1 MDIIF
6 DLNRFY
12 SLANNSPFHLVWYFF
27 MREGW
32 VILILFSLYAYFLFW
47 LYYRRKKFLRGIPQ
61 TLLAIDI
68 PKNNEQSLLAVEQI
82 FAALAGIKSGPTLW
96 EKYWLGKVQLSLS
109 LEIISLE
116 GYIQFLIRTP
126 TQFQD
131 LVEAAVYA
139 QYPEAE
145 ITEVDDYIDIIPNN
159 ASASDEL
166 KFWGTELNLDKQS
179 VYPLKTY
186 PLFEHSLSQS
196 FVDPMASLLEVMS
209 KLGPGEQLGLQI
221 VIAPEGEHWKQPG
234 VESIKKIIGA
244 EGGSKKNIGD
254 AIINTSLEHLEKFS
268 ETVYSLWGDIKKKED
283 QPAVNKYLFLTTNE
297 KFTVEMMQN
306 KLSKICF
313 AASMRIYYL
322 AHKDVYHRGRGIN
335 AIIGSLNQFN
345 SSDLNAFK
353 KYKPLTTDRDYF
365 FIKQR
370 VGRIHKKLVRLYK
383 ERSMHGSPK
392 FFLST
397 EELATIYHFPTITV
411 KAPLLQK
418 ATSKKAEPPVSL
430 PLESR
435 PISAF
440 FQPKHEGEHAG
451 GTAIEEP
458 KEDFQD
464 ADKIADKVRLQGKQV
479 IQEHPEKKFVIQES
493 LAGYDFDND
502 YFEQQF
508 SKRKETV
515 VVSKQETP
523 GKVED
528 ENQDAPS
535 NLPFVE

>member
-1 MDIIF
+1 MDITF

-12 SLANNSPFHLVWYFF
+12 FLAKDSPFHLVWYFF
-27 MREGW
+27 IHEGW
-32 VILILFSLYAYFLFW
+32 MILILFSLYAYFLFW
-47 LYYRRKKFLRGIPQ
+47 LHYRRKKYLRGIPQ

-82 FAALAGIKSGPTLW
+82 FATLAGIKSGPTLW

-145 ITEVDDYIDIIPNN
+145 ITEVDDYIDIISNR
-159 ASASDEL
+159 SADSDEL
-166 KFWGTELNLDKQS
+166 KFWGAELNLNKPS

-221 VIAPEGEHWKQPG
+221 VIAPEDEHWKEPG
-234 VESIKKIIGA
+234 IKSIKKIIGA
-244 EGGSKKNIGD
+244 EGESKKNIGD
-254 AIINTSLEHLEKFS
+254 TIIDISLEHLEKFS
-268 ETVYSLWGDIKKKED
+268 ETVYSLWGDIKKRED

-297 KFTVEMMQN
+297 KFMVEMMQN

-313 AASMRIYYL
+313 ASSMRIYYL
-322 AHKDVYHRGRGIN
+322 AHHDVYHRGRGIN
-335 AIIGSLNQFN
+335 AIIGALNQFN

-353 KYKPLTTDRDYF
+353 KYKSLTTDRDYF
-365 FIKQR
+365 FVKQR
-370 VGRIHKKLVRLYK
+370 IARIHKKLVHLYK

-411 KAPLLQK
+411 KAPLLLK
-418 ATSKKAEPPVSL
+418 AVSKKAEPPVSL

-440 FQPKHEGEHAG
+440 FQPKHEGEYAG
-451 GTAIEEP
+451 GKAPEDHEE
-458 KEDFQD
+458 DSQ
-464 ADKIADKVRLQGKQV
+464 AKV
-479 IQEHPEKKFVIQES
+479 
-493 LAGYDFDND
+493 
-502 YFEQQF
+502 
-508 SKRKETV
+508 
-515 VVSKQETP
+515 
-523 GKVED
+523 KV
-528 ENQDAPS
+528 
-535 NLPFVE
+535 